1 MLRRLSADD
10 PRFKT
15 LEFRPGLN
23 ILVSDTTARSAT
35 TDSRNGAGKTS
46 VIELLHFLLGA
57 QADGMVAMQRQ
68 LRPVTF
74 SLDLDWPGQ
83 PGGVRV
89 SRSGARA
96 GTVGLEP
103 DITESPGVLFRQ
115 ARGTAPVAE
124 WNRLIESALYGLHGD
139 HPGVSG
145 RALLSFTIRRVT
157 SHAFNEPQRSFSRQP
172 EADATTNLA
181 YLLGLDWQLVGRYR
195 DLAAREAARKQL
207 RRAVNDPIWGK
218 IVGTTADLRAQVTVA
233 ESRTADLRAQV
244 GEFRVVPQYEALKDR
259 ADDLDRRI
267 RQLGNDDVID
277 QRNLEQLERAV
288 QETTDTEVRY
298 LEPVYSDL
306 GVLLGDQ
313 VRRRFDEVRAF
324 HEAVVRNRRVY
335 LTEEIETRRRR
346 LADRARQRADLGN
359 EQAQVLRQLSEG
371 GALEALTMMQQ
382 ALAREEAGLGAL
394 RNRLE
399 AAQALEA
406 SAQQIRAERAGLQ
419 QELRTD
425 LEERGARVRRAMLLF
440 DDYAQRLYGTGRKG
454 YLVIDPAPSSLKI
467 TPRIETDASHGIGH
481 MSIFC
486 FDLTTAVIA
495 HQDGRGPDFL
505 VHDSHLFDGVDDRQL
520 ARALAIAA
528 ETCETEGMQY
538 IATFNSDDLAK
549 AESRGFDPAPYVM
562 EPRLT
567 DASED
572 GGMFGFR
579 F

>member
-218 IVGTTADLRAQVTVA
+218 IVGTTADLRA
-233 ESRTADLRAQV
+233 
-244 GEFRVVPQYEALKDR
+244 
-259 ADDLDRRI
+259 
-267 RQLGNDDVID
+267 
-277 QRNLEQLERAV
+277 
-288 QETTDTEVRY
+288 
-298 LEPVYSDL
+298 
-306 GVLLGDQ
+306 
-313 VRRRFDEVRAF
+313 
-324 HEAVVRNRRVY
+324 
-335 LTEEIETRRRR
+335 
-346 LADRARQRADLGN
+346 
-359 EQAQVLRQLSEG
+359 
-371 GALEALTMMQQ
+371 
-382 ALAREEAGLGAL
+382 
-394 RNRLE
+394 
-399 AAQALEA
+399 
-406 SAQQIRAERAGLQ
+406 
-419 QELRTD
+419 
-425 LEERGARVRRAMLLF
+425 
-440 DDYAQRLYGTGRKG
+440 
-454 YLVIDPAPSSLKI
+454 
-467 TPRIETDASHGIGH
+467 
-481 MSIFC
+481 
-486 FDLTTAVIA
+486 
-495 HQDGRGPDFL
+495 
-505 VHDSHLFDGVDDRQL
+505 
-520 ARALAIAA
+520 
-528 ETCETEGMQY
+528 
-538 IATFNSDDLAK
+538 
-549 AESRGFDPAPYVM
+549 
-562 EPRLT
+562 
-567 DASED
+567 
-572 GGMFGFR
+572 
-579 F
+579 

>member
-46 VIELLHFLLGA
+46 MVELLHFLLGA
-57 QADGMVAMQRQ
+57 QADGMVVMQRQ

-83 PGGVRV
+83 PARVRV
-89 SRSGARA
+89 SRSGART
-96 GTVGLEP
+96 GVVGLEP
-103 DITESPGVLFRQ
+103 DITESPGVMFRQ

-145 RALLSFTIRRVT
+145 RALLSFTMRRVT

-172 EADATTNLA
+172 EADAATNLA
-181 YLLGLDWQLVGRYR
+181 YLLGLDWQLAGRYR

-207 RRAVNDPIWGK
+207 RRAVNDPIWGR

-288 QETTDTEVRY
+288 QETADTEVRY

-306 GVLLGDQ
+306 GILLGDQ

-346 LADRARQRADLGN
+346 LADRARQRAELGT
-359 EQAQVLRQLSEG
+359 EQAAVLRQLSEG

-382 ALAREEAGLGAL
+382 ALAREEADLEAL

-399 AAQALEA
+399 AARALEA
-406 SAQQIRAERAGLQ
+406 SAQQIRVERAGLQ
-419 QELRTD
+419 QEIRTD
-425 LEERGARVRRAMLLF
+425 LEERGTRVRRATLLF

-454 YLVIDPAPSSLKI
+454 YLVIDPATSSLKI

-486 FDLTTAVIA
+486 FDLTTAVVA
-495 HQDGRGPDFL
+495 HRDGRGPDFL

-528 ETCETEGMQY
+528 ETCEAEGMQY

-549 AESRGFDPAPYVM
+549 AESRGFDPARYVM

-572 GGMFGFR
+572 GGLFGFR

>member
-1 MLRRLSADD
+1 MLHRLSSDD
-10 PRFKT
+10 ARFKT

-23 ILVSDTTARSAT
+23 ILVSDTTAGSAT

-46 VIELLHFLLGA
+46 MVELLHFLLGA
-57 QADGMVAMQRQ
+57 RADGMTVMNPR
-68 LRPVTF
+68 LRSITF
-74 SLDLDWPGQ
+74 TLDLDWPGQ

-89 SRSGARA
+89 SRSGANA
-96 GTVGLEP
+96 STVGLEP
-103 DITESPGVLFRQ
+103 DITDPPDDVFHLFPGVISL
-115 ARGTAPVAE
+115 GD
-124 WNRLIESALYGLHGD
+124 WNQLIEEALYGLHGE

-145 RALLSFTIRRVT
+145 RTLLSFTMRRIT
-157 SHAFNEPQRSFSRQP
+157 AHAFNEPQRSFSRQP

-181 YLLGLDWQLVGRYR
+181 YLLGLDWQLAGRYR
-195 DLAAREAARKQL
+195 DLAAREATRTQL
-207 RRAVNDPIWGK
+207 RKAVNDPIWGK

-233 ESRTADLRAQV
+233 EARTASLRAQV
-244 GEFRVVPQYEALKDR
+244 SEFRVVPQYEALKAR
-259 ADDLDRRI
+259 ADELNRQI

-277 QRNLEQLERAV
+277 QRNLDQLERAV
-288 QETTDTEVRY
+288 QETTDTEARY
-298 LEPVYSDL
+298 LEPLYSDL
-306 GVLLGDQ
+306 GILLGDQ

-335 LTEEIETRRRR
+335 LTEEIEARRQR
-346 LADRARQRADLGN
+346 LADRARQRAELGTK
-359 EQAQVLRQLSEG
+359 QATVLRQLSEG
-371 GALEALTMMQQ
+371 GALDALTTMQQ
-382 ALAREEAGLGAL
+382 ALAREEADLKAL
-394 RNRLE
+394 RNRME

-406 SAQQIRAERAGLQ
+406 SSQQLRNERAELQ
-419 QELRTD
+419 QEIRTD
-425 LEERGARVRRAMLLF
+425 LDERETRVRRARLLF

-454 YLVIDPAPSSLKI
+454 FLVIDPGPSSLKI

-495 HQDGRGPDFL
+495 HREGRGPDFL

-520 ARALAIAA
+520 ARALTLAA
-528 ETCETEGMQY
+528 ETCEAESMQY

-549 AESRGFDPAPYVM
+549 AQSRGFDPSQYVI

-572 GGMFGFR
+572 GGLFGFR

>member
-57 QADGMVAMQRQ
+57 QADGMVVMQPQ

-83 PGGVRV
+83 PAGVRA

-96 GTVGLEP
+96 GVVGLEP
-103 DITESPGVLFRQ
+103 DITESPGVMFRQ

-181 YLLGLDWQLVGRYR
+181 YLLGLDWQLAARYR

-207 RRAVNDPIWGK
+207 RRAVNDPIWGR

-233 ESRTADLRAQV
+233 ESRTADLREQV

-288 QETTDTEVRY
+288 QETADTEVRY

-346 LADRARQRADLGN
+346 LADRARQRAELGT
-359 EQAQVLRQLSEG
+359 EQAAVLRQLSEG

-382 ALAREEAGLGAL
+382 TLAREEAGLEAL

-399 AAQALEA
+399 AARALEA

-419 QELRTD
+419 QEIRTD

-467 TPRIETDASHGIGH
+467 TPRIETDASYGIGH

-495 HQDGRGPDFL
+495 HRDGRGPDFL

-520 ARALAIAA
+520 ARALAVAA
-528 ETCETEGMQY
+528 ETCAAEGMQY

-549 AESRGFDPAPYVM
+549 AESRGFDPASYVM

-572 GGMFGFR
+572 GGLFGFR